1 MRNGSAASVISLL
14 EAGTMKRHGFLLG
27 VIGLLVILGWSPDA
41 GAHTKGLTLSRF
53 GLIDV
58 SLQANVDYVNFS
70 DPKRVDFDKIGDR
83 QQKGFNLTSFDLSL
97 TGETAEFPLKFAMFL
112 TFEQDRASIEEAF
125 LFFHKLGEFSPWLS
139 DFQMTVGQFR
149 VKFGQLNQ
157 IHDHEWF
164 LDDMPLS
171 HVKFLGPDG
180 VHLLGAEV
188 TYQPPISPFIQFSLA
203 VQSKGALD
211 RYPAATPS
219 TPPTFA
225 LQTADDLVVFPR
237 VETFFD
243 LTDNADLSLGAS
255 GAIGKNKP
263 KSEDRTYLIGGDV
276 LYRWK
281 SGAQAYPYIRW
292 LTEGI
297 WAVRKDPIVV
307 AGAHKG
313 LQMGSDVVGGAF
325 TELGYRFS
333 RHWQVTGRFEYVGIP
348 KGNEDE
354 DLRVT
359 GGLRY
364 LLTSVAKI
372 GVQYE
377 YHAQSGR
384 DLPYHAVF
392 VQFNV
397 GLGTVTPGVGKF
409 LDPY

>member
-1 MRNGSAASVISLL
+1 MR
-14 EAGTMKRHGFLLG
+14 RRGFLFGLF
-27 VIGLLVILGWSPDA
+27 GLLVVLGWVPDA

-58 SLQANVDYVNFS
+58 SLQANVDYVAFS

-97 TGETAEFPLKFAMFL
+97 SGETPEFPLKFAMFL
-112 TFEQDRASIEEAF
+112 TFTQDTASIEEAF
-125 LFFHKLGEFSPWLS
+125 LFFHKLGEFSPVLS
-139 DFQMTVGQFR
+139 DFQATVGQFR
-149 VKFGQLNQ
+149 AKFGQLNQ

-164 LDDMPLS
+164 LDDMPLI

-188 TYQPPISPFIQFSLA
+188 TYQPPISPFIQFSLSA
-203 VQSKGALD
+203 QSKGALD
-211 RYPAATPS
+211 GYPAATSS

-225 LQTADDLVVFPR
+225 LQSAAEVVVFPR

-243 LTDNADLSLGAS
+243 VSDSADLSLGVS

-263 KSEDRTYLIGGDV
+263 NSDDRTYLIGGDV

-297 WAVRKDPIVV
+297 WAIRQDPIIT
-307 AGAHKG
+307 AGANKG
-313 LQMGSDVVGGAF
+313 LQRGDDVVGGFF
-325 TELGYRFS
+325 TEVGYRFS
-333 RHWQVTGRFEYVGIP
+333 RHWQVTGRFDYVGIP

-354 DLRVT
+354 GLRVST
-359 GGLRY
+359 GLRY

-372 GVQYE
+372 GIQYE
-377 YHAQSGR
+377 YSGQSGR

-392 VQFNV
+392 IQFNV

>member
-1 MRNGSAASVISLL
+1 
-14 EAGTMKRHGFLLG
+14 MKRLGSFLSLIAA
-27 VIGLLVILGWSPDA
+27 VLTLTWSTDA

-58 SLQANVDYVNFS
+58 SLQANVDYVAFS
-70 DPKRVDFDKIGDR
+70 NPNKIDFDKIGDR

-97 TGETAEFPLKFAMFL
+97 SGETPEFPLKFAMFL
-112 TFEQDRASIEEAF
+112 TFEQDKASIEEAF
-125 LFFHKLGEFSPWLS
+125 LFFHKLGVFADVLS
-139 DFQMTVGQFR
+139 DFQATVGQFR

-164 LDDMPLS
+164 LDDLPLIY
-171 HVKFLGPDG
+171 VKFLGPDG

-188 TYQPPISPFIQFSLA
+188 TYQLPISPFIQFSLSA
-203 VQSKGALD
+203 QSKGALD
-211 RYPAATPS
+211 GYPAATSS

-225 LQTADDLVVFPR
+225 LESTSDVVVFPR

-243 LTDNADLSLGAS
+243 LTDNSDLSLGAS

-263 KSEDRTYLIGGDV
+263 NSNDYTYLIGGDI

-297 WAVRKDPIVV
+297 WAVRDNPIVQ
-307 AGAHKG
+307 AGANKG
-313 LQMGSDVVGGAF
+313 RQLGSDVVGGFF
-325 TELGYRFS
+325 TELGYRFA
-333 RHWQVTGRFEYVGIP
+333 RHWQVTGRFDYVGIP

-354 DLRVT
+354 DLRVSA
-359 GGLRY
+359 GLRY
-364 LLTSVAKI
+364 LLTSLAKI
-372 GVQYE
+372 GLIYE
-377 YHAQSGR
+377 YGAQSGR
-384 DLPYHAVF
+384 DPAYHAVF

-409 LDPY
+409 LDPM

>member
-1 MRNGSAASVISLL
+1 
-14 EAGTMKRHGFLLG
+14 MKRRTLSLG
-27 VIGLLVILGWSPDA
+27 MFGLLVILVWSPHTE
-41 GAHTKGLTLSRF
+41 AHTKGLTLSRF

-112 TFEQDRASIEEAF
+112 TFEQDKASIEEAF
-125 LFFHKLGEFSPWLS
+125 LFFHKLGEFSSVLS
-139 DFQMTVGQFR
+139 DFQATVGQFR
-149 VKFGQLNQ
+149 AKFGQFNQ

-164 LDDMPLS
+164 LDDAPLI

-188 TYQPPISPFIQFSLA
+188 TYQPPISPFIQFALSI
-203 VQSKGALD
+203 QSKGALNG
-211 RYPAATPS
+211 YPAATAN

-225 LQTADDLVVFPR
+225 LQTADDVVVFPR

-243 LTDNADLSLGAS
+243 LTDNSDLSLGAS

-263 KSEDRTYLIGGDV
+263 NSEDRTYLIGGDV

-297 WAVRKDPIVV
+297 WAVRKDPIVT
-307 AGAHKG
+307 AGANKG
-313 LQMGSDVVGGAF
+313 LQLGSDVVGGFF

-333 RHWQVTGRFEYVGIP
+333 RHWQVTGRFDYVGIP

-354 DLRVT
+354 GLRVS

-364 LLTSVAKI
+364 LISSVAKI

-377 YHAQSGR
+377 YSAQSGR

-392 VQFNV
+392 IQFNV

-409 LDPY
+409 LDPF